1 MVDNFPMFIKVY
13 TLKDRTAITA
23 SRYDYDNCLVYDIPE
38 KIYSSQ
44 DPALEANLFNQLMEQ
59 LVINPEE
66 QVHCTKKW
74 SFPLRISSVMWPNPQ
89 EAADLPTFTEEILN
103 GKLHFLCSGCSSKEN
118 GLHEK
123 SNRIV
128 KGFSLKYATFFEG
141 NGTNSWEN

>member
-23 SRYDYDNCLVYDIPE
+23 SRYGYDNCLVYDIPE

-66 QVHCTKKW
+66 QVHCTKK
-74 SFPLRISSVMWPNPQ
+74 
-89 EAADLPTFTEEILN
+89 
-103 GKLHFLCSGCSSKEN
+103 
-118 GLHEK
+118 
-123 SNRIV
+123 
-128 KGFSLKYATFFEG
+128 
-141 NGTNSWEN
+141 